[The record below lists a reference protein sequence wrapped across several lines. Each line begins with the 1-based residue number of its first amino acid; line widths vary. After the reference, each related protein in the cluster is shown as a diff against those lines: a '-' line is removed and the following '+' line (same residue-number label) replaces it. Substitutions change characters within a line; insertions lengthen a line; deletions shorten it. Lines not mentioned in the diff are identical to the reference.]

1 MAKQSKPPTP
11 MPHRGQHP
19 GMPKSVTEAQ
29 KMHSETMQRLSKSGK
44 DRGRRHV
51 EKVKAGG

>member
-1 MAKQSKPPTP
+1 
-11 MPHRGQHP
+11 
-19 GMPKSVTEAQ
+19 MPKSIAEAQ